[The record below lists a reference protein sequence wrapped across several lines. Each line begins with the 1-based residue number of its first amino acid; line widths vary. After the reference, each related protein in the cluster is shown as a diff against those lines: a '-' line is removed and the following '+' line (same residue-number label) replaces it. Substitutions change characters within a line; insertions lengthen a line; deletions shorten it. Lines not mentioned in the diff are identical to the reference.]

1 MYLTATR
8 TTRSFF
14 NMKTVYSRRADM
26 RDKEYFQLI
35 IRHSF
40 QIKNGLSGNA
50 FEVIIEDT

>member
-1 MYLTATR
+1 MHLTATG

-14 NMKTVYSRRADM
+14 NMKTVYSRRVDM
-26 RDKEYFQLI
+26 RDKEDFQLI

-50 FEVIIEDT
+50 FEVITEDT